1 METEMQNATERNFIL
16 QQGFEQPA
24 PTVCVI
30 QYSALQFQP
39 RIVLVW
45 LLAGVCLQSP
55 VIFGTLCAA
64 LWWSAL
70 LPKLNPFDALYN
82 RTLGRRRSA
91 FRLSPAPAPRR
102 MAQTMAGAFALA
114 CTLLTYFNFT
124 TPAYVIE
131 AVFLAAVLA
140 LVLGSFCL
148 GSFIYHLFRGRGSF
162 ARKTLPWAR

>member
-1 METEMQNATERNFIL
+1 MREQGKRNFIL
-16 QQGFEQPA
+16 QQGFKQPA
-24 PTVCVI
+24 PTVCVM

-55 VIFGTLCAA
+55 AVFGALCAA

-82 RTLGRRRSA
+82 RTFGRRPSA

-124 TPAYVIE
+124 TAAYVIE
-131 AVFLAAVLA
+131 AAFFS
-140 LVLGSFCL
+140 GC
-148 GSFIYHLFRGRGSF
+148 
-162 ARKTLPWAR
+162 ARACCWQLLPGLLYLPPVPWTRKLRS